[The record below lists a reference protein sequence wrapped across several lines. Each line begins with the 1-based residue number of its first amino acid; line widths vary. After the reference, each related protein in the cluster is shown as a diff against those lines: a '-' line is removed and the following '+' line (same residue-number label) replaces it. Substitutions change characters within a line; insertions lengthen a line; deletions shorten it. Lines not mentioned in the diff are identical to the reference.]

1 MNTRLYTIEE
11 IAKILRVSTRKVRQM
26 VEAGEIEHIMVGRQ
40 YRISEEQLQAF
51 LDKQTRKQ

>member
-11 IAKILRVSTRKVRQM
+11 IAQILRVSTRKVRQM

-40 YRISEEQLQAF
+40 YRISEDQLQAF
-51 LDKQTRKQ
+51 LDKQTRK